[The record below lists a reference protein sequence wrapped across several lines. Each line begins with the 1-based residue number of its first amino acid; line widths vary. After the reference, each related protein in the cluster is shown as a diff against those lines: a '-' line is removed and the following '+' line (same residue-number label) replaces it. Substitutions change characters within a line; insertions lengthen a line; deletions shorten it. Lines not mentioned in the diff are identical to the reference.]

1 MTVDNILLGKFE
13 LAGIPHAP
21 RWVPQVEVTFE
32 IDANGIL
39 NVEEFDKSGGN
50 KQSITITAD

>member
-1 MTVDNILLGKFE
+1 MT
-13 LAGIPHAP
+13 GIPPAP

-32 IDANGIL
+32 TDANGIL
-39 NVEEFDKSGGN
+39 RGEEFDKSGGN